1 MSNRN
6 TVMLEQ
12 MNNSDIQHND
22 AVSPPHYSPNLVL
35 AVRAFI
41 RAIFEPMQIVYST
54 LFNNDAHRII
64 SSAGLKEIEKLKK
77 LNNEN

>member
-1 MSNRN
+1 MSN
-6 TVMLEQ
+6 TSSVEPEQ
-12 MNNSDIQHND
+12 KNNEVPKDEIR
-22 AVSPPHYSPNLVL
+22 VSSRPTSAKPLL

-54 LFNNDAHRII
+54 LFDNDVHRII